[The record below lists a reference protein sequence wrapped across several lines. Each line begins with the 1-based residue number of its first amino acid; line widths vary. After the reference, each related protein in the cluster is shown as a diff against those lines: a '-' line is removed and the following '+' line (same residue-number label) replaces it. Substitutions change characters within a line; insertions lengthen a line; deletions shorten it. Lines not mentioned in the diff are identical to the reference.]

1 MPAAPAVD
9 RSTLRLS
16 EVARHVV
23 IAEGS
28 VDSLWCEVEPRVAE
42 LGITFDVWQDGAAQV
57 ILGLR
62 EDGTFAA
69 TVGGITLSIPRQVAK
84 TFIVMVLIL
93 AMCTLYPNLTVL
105 WTAHRTRTAT
115 NTFQKMKALALR
127 PGARGHLKPGS
138 NQGTAIRDANGEQEI
153 PFKNGSRVLFG
164 AREAGFGRGFDEV
177 DIEVFDEAQILSIRA
192 LEDMVAATNQSRFP
206 FGALLFYM
214 NTPPR
219 PTDPGEMILAR
230 RAEALEL
237 KRGLPDFGEPVAAG
251 DAVYIECSAD
261 PTVGKPGGPSLDDPK
276 QVEIANPSYPHR
288 TPPVAVARLRKN
300 MPDDASWRR
309 EGLGVYDETV
319 LDPAVISREQWTAR
333 GVPEPPS
340 EGVPSYGVKFSPDGA
355 TVALSAARKTPEGTI
370 HVELIERR
378 SMGSGTAWL
387 VEWLTE
393 RWRQAAQIVVDGK
406 AHAGNLVNALRAAGV
421 GPKVIVTPTTEQVT
435 TAHSMLLDVVK
446 LGTVTNLAHPGQDT
460 LVDSIAASGWREIGK
475 TGGWGFR
482 PLGDGECTS
491 AESAVMAHWGAAT
504 SKRRP
509 GRKQRVVVG

>member
-1 MPAAPAVD
+1 M
-9 RSTLRLS
+9 
-16 EVARHVV
+16 
-23 IAEGS
+23 AEF
-28 VDSLWCEVEPRVAE
+28 
-42 LGITFDVWQDGAAQV
+42 GIEFDTWQDGVAQV

-62 EDGTFAA
+62 EDGMFAA

-93 AMCTLYPNLTVL
+93 ALCTLYPNMTVL

-115 NTFQKMKALALR
+115 NTFQKMKAMALR
-127 PGARGHLKPGS
+127 PAARVYLKPGS
-138 NQGTAIRDANGEQEI
+138 NQGTGIRDANGEQEI

-177 DIEVFDEAQILSIRA
+177 DVEVFDEAQILSIRA

-219 PTDPGEMILAR
+219 PNDPGEMILAR
-230 RAEALEL
+230 RAEALAH
-237 KRGLPDFGEPVAAG
+237 KQGLPDFGEPVAAG
-251 DAVYIECSAD
+251 DALYVECSAD
-261 PTVGKPGGPSLDDPK
+261 SDVGKPGGPSLDDPR
-276 QVEIANPSYPHR
+276 QVELANPSYPHR

-309 EGLGVYDETV
+309 EGLGVYDDAV
-319 LDPAVISREQWTAR
+319 LDPSVISREQWSAL
-333 GVPEPPS
+333 GVDSPPV
-340 EGVPSYGVKFSPDGA
+340 EGIDSYGVKFSPDGA
-355 TVALSAARKTPEGTI
+355 LVALSAARKAADVV

-378 SMGSGTAWL
+378 SMGGGTGWL
-387 VEWLTE
+387 VDWLAGGE
-393 RWRQAAQIVVDGK
+393 SPRWRKAAQIVVDGK

-421 GPKVIVTPTTEQVT
+421 PAQVILTPTTDQVT
-435 TAHSMLLDVVK
+435 TAHSMLLDAVTEK
-446 LGTVTNLAHPGQDT
+446 SLTNLDHPGQAT
-460 LVDSIAASGWREIGK
+460 LVDSVASSGRREIGK
-475 TGGWGFR
+475 NGGWGFR

-491 AESAVMAHWGAAT
+491 AESAVMAHWGAKT

-509 GRKQRVVVG
+509 GRKQKAVVMT